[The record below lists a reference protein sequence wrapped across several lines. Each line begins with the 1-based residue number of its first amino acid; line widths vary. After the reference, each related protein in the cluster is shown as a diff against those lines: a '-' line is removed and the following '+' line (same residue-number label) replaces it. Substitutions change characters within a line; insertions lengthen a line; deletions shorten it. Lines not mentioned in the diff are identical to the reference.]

1 MMNELEKTEKKEV
14 LSGRRIREFIL
25 SLEAEMY
32 KMPGAMI
39 GDSCPLTHNFAE
51 GMYIRQITMPKG
63 ILFVTKIHKFSHP
76 AFILS
81 GDVSVLEEGGARR
94 VKAPASF
101 ITPPGTKRIV
111 YTNEETVW
119 TTVHLNPNNHREI
132 DKIEEE
138 IIAKS
143 FDEIET
149 IVEIDKI
156 VEVIK

>member
-1 MMNELEKTEKKEV
+1 MDELERVEEKSIV
-14 LSGRRIREFIL
+14 PSRRIREFIL

-39 GDSCPLTHNFAE
+39 GDSCPLTHTFAE

-101 ITPPGTKRIV
+101 ITAAGTKRIV

-119 TTVHLNPNNHREI
+119 TTVHLNPNNHRYI

-149 IVEIDKI
+149 LIEIDKI
-156 VEVIK
+156 VEVLK

>member
-1 MMNELEKTEKKEV
+1 MMDELEKSGKQEV
-14 LSGRRIREFIL
+14 ITPQKIREFIL

-32 KMPGAMI
+32 KIPGAMI
-39 GDSCPLTHNFAE
+39 GDSCPLDHTFAQ
-51 GMYIRQITMPKG
+51 GMYVRQITMPKG
-63 ILFVTKIHKFSHP
+63 ILFVTKIHKYSHP
-76 AFILS
+76 AFVLK
-81 GDVSVLEEGGARR
+81 GDVSILEEGGARR

-111 YTNEETVW
+111 YTNEETIW
-119 TTVHLNPNNHREI
+119 TTVHLNPNNHRDI

-149 IVEIDKI
+149 LIEIDKI
-156 VEVIK
+156 VEVEK